1 MMVANNKNSSLTKS
15 TKSSVQRL
23 AELSG
28 LAVLLSVSVA
38 SFAANV
44 APNTG
49 NNSVINRIRDTK
61 TLTIAYRDA
70 AIPFSF
76 LDQNKKP
83 VGYTIDLCLQIAE
96 AIKQQLK
103 LSQLTIAYVPVS
115 TSNRIDVIASGKA
128 DLECGTTTNT
138 AERRQHV
145 AFTIP
150 HFMAATRMVVRT
162 NSGIKN
168 WPDLRDKKVAT
179 TKGTTS
185 VKSLADRGQVR
196 ALNMTV
202 VEGSDHNESFGMV
215 VNKTADA
222 FAMDD
227 VLLYGLRAAAKD
239 PEAYMV
245 VGDPLTTEPYA
256 IMLSK
261 QDPAFKALV
270 DQDMASII
278 QDGELNSLYKKWFLS
293 PIPAKNMM
301 NMNMPMGYL
310 FKESLR
316 FPSDKV
322 AN

>member
-1 MMVANNKNSSLTKS
+1 MVANNKNSSLTKS

>member
-15 TKSSVQRL
+15 KKSSVQRL
-23 AELSG
+23 TRLAG
-28 LAVLLSVSVA
+28 LAVLLSVSAA
-38 SFAANV
+38 SFAANE
-44 APNTG
+44 APSAG

-96 AIKQQLK
+96 VIKQQLK
-103 LSQLTIAYVPVS
+103 LPQLTIAYVPVS
-115 TSNRIDVIASGKA
+115 TSNRIQVIESGKA

-138 AERRQHV
+138 ADRRQHV

-239 PEAYMV
+239 PEAYTV

-261 QDPAFKALV
+261 QDPAFKTLV